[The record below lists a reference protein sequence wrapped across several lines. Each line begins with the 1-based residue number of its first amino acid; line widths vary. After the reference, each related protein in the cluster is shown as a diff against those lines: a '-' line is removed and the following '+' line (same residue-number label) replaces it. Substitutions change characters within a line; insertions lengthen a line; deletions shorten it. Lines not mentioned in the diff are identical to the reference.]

1 MATDPRKREEKKME
15 ITGYKGFDRNMKCK
29 DFQFENGKTFTHSGT
44 VSLCNSGFHFCEN
57 PLDVLRYYGPATSKY
72 AEVKGDGVSDEKEQD
87 SKRVSSTLHV
97 GADLSLSALI
107 GLGVKFVLDRTKTEP
122 VKGNF
127 SPAATSGNYSHA
139 ATSGDYSHAATSGEF
154 SHAATSG
161 KFSPA
166 ATSGESSHAS
176 TSGKDSIAASIGRE
190 AKAKAALGSW
200 IVLAEYKPDS
210 LEVLT
215 VKTAKVDGKK
225 IKADTFY
232 KLSRGKFVV
241 AKD

>member
-127 SPAATSGNYSHA
+127 SPAATSGKSSPAATSGNYSHA
-139 ATSGDYSHAATSGEF
+139 ATSGYYSHAA
-154 SHAATSG
+154 
-161 KFSPA
+161 
-166 ATSGESSHAS
+166 

-232 KLSRGKFVV
+232 KLSKGKFVV